1 MTFQSINKKLM
12 IQINNYQKIR
22 HILLSFITIILLQG
36 CLSVARISDFPTT
49 SSTIDFDKYSKEKSK
64 KKEPFWT
71 FKTSNEYYIETPRLI
86 NDDDMINLI
95 SRALKEK
102 KYKIFVADKNNKYVI
117 GKRGLR
123 SNEWN
128 TRTGVYYRIDK
139 VENKIQIY
147 ITSRITQ
154 DITGGCKDNRAK
166 KVGLILENLINGL
179 DK

>member
-1 MTFQSINKKLM
+1 M
-12 IQINNYQKIR
+12 IQIKNNQKIR
-22 HILLSFITIILLQG
+22 HIFLSFITMILLQG

-49 SSTIDFDKYSKEKSK
+49 SSTIDFDKYSKEKSE

-71 FKTSNEYYIETPRLI
+71 LKTSNEYYFETPRLI

-102 KYKIFVADKNNKYVI
+102 GYKIFIADKNNKYVL

-128 TRTGVYYRIDK
+128 TRIGVYYKINK
-139 VENKIQIY
+139 VENKTQIY
-147 ITSRITQ
+147 INSRITQ
-154 DITGGCKDNRAK
+154 DITGGRKNNRAK
-166 KVGLILENLINGL
+166 KVGLILQNLINGL